1 MNITATTALFLA
13 KPIIT
18 KVANEI
24 FASIITEKNL
34 AKVRIELIEAVQAI
48 TGKTSFVWDDNLVN
62 AIVKKM
68 SDPEF
73 YQKWGDKI
81 LDPLENWVLA
91 TETPWDDILIM
102 PVFKLVRVVCDI
114 PDND

>member
-1 MNITATTALFLA
+1 MNISATTALFLA

-24 FASIITEKNL
+24 FASVITEKNL
-34 AKVRIELIEAVQAI
+34 LKVKLALVDTVKEI
-48 TGKTSFVWDDNLVN
+48 TGKTSFVWDDKLVD
-62 AIVKKM
+62 AIIEKM

-81 LDPLENWVLA
+81 LDPLENWIQA
-91 TETPWDDILIM
+91 TDTQWDDLLIM
-102 PVFKLVRVVCDI
+102 PVFVMVRAVCDI